1 MNPSTIEE
9 HLAQDIWEG
18 DSPVLFIWNLQIT
31 GGFAH
36 RDAAMG
42 QKSQPAA
49 AVGSQGCGWL
59 WEDRDGSGGIPVS
72 LQDVDGSRGIWMA
85 QGGCGLLWGP
95 VRMGLAR
102 QS

>member
-59 WEDRDGSGGIPVS
+59 WETG
-72 LQDVDGSRGIWMA
+72 MA
-85 QGGCGLLWGP
+85 QGGFQCLC
-95 VRMGLAR
+95 RMWMALGEYGWLREGVGCSGAL
-102 QS
+102 